1 MNFETF
7 DEVRARAKEIKP
19 VNIEDSKL
27 HFHNFDGKSQF
38 NNNGDIEYGVIIDDP
53 EFAKSLAAEGWDI
66 RCKEY
71 PDRDPRYYLKAKINF
86 EPRSKKDGKIIEE
99 YVPSIFV
106 FPEGSDSMT
115 QITSKEEMAMYEN
128 NPDSKTRVDIV
139 SVDCV
144 LRPKPADKPTPHII
158 AYTDHMV
165 IRVRILE
172 RESNADIRL
181 PKYAGIKGY
190 SE

>member
-1 MNFETF
+1 MNFNTF
-7 DEVRARAKEIKP
+7 DEVRQRVREIEK
-19 VNIEDSKL
+19 VNIENARL

-53 EFAKSLAAEGWDI
+53 EFAKKLAEEGWDI
-66 RCKEY
+66 RIKEY
-71 PDRDPRYYLKAKINF
+71 PDRDPRYYIKAKINF
-86 EPRSKKDGKIIEE
+86 EPRRKDGTIIEE

-115 QITSKEEMAMYEN
+115 RITSKEEMAMYET
-128 NPDSKTRVDIV
+128 NPESNTRVDIV

-144 LRPKPADKPTPHII
+144 LRPKPADRPTPHIT

-165 IRVRILE
+165 IKVRMLE
-172 RESNADIRL
+172 KTSNSDIRL
-181 PKYAGIKGY
+181 PKYAGVKGY
-190 SE
+190 LD